1 MALAE
6 VAALVNTRVGSDRDQ
21 RSQNPDR
28 DPIFGS
34 GSGFAILFEKWD
46 RDRDFALGIA
56 TIPAILEF

>member
-1 MALAE
+1 ME
-6 VAALVNTRVGSDRDQ
+6 FGRVGSDRDQ
-21 RSQNPDR
+21 RSQNLDR
-28 DPIFGS
+28 DPFF